1 MTYRLLDGSDSLSAV
16 SAAKLTAYLP
26 NGRKTMMKRMVMAL
40 ALAGFCLT
48 GAQAQTAEAPKAA
61 AATVDPAKSFDA
73 MLSLF
78 EKEFMGAAK
87 VMPAEKYNFAP
98 SAAIFAE
105 SQKTDYLSPNNKGV
119 RTFAE
124 QVKHV
129 AQANY
134 FFAST
139 LSGLKPD
146 ADVKA
151 IADLKDKDQIVAA
164 VQGSFDFAHKAMAT
178 LTTQNAFEDVSDKFK
193 IFAPNATR
201 ALVAG
206 FLVAHGFDHYG
217 QMAEYLRMNGMIP
230 PASQK

>member
-1 MTYRLLDGSDSLSAV
+1 
-16 SAAKLTAYLP
+16 
-26 NGRKTMMKRMVMAL
+26 MKRMVVAIAL
-40 ALAGFCLT
+40 TVCCMT
-48 GAQAQTAEAPKAA
+48 GAVAQTDGTQKSPTAVVEPS
-61 AATVDPAKSFDA
+61 KSFDA

-78 EKEFMGAAK
+78 EKEFMGVAK
-87 VMPAEKYNFAP
+87 AMPAEKYNFAP
-98 SAAIFAE
+98 SAAIFAG
-105 SQKTDYLSPNNKGV
+105 SQKTDYLSPDNKGV

-139 LSGLKPD
+139 LSGLKPE

-151 IADLKDKDQIVAA
+151 IGDMKDKDQIVAA
-164 VQGSFDFAHKAMAT
+164 AQGSFDFAHKAMAT
-178 LTTQNAFEDVSDKFK
+178 LTSQNAFEGVQVKF
-193 IFAPNATR
+193 IGDATR
-201 ALVAG
+201 AGMAG

-217 QMAEYLRMNGMIP
+217 QLAEYLRMNGIVP